1 MSLTLQ
7 GILRAYL
14 VGYIYWFMIPMGCTA
29 LLMLH
34 SLTGGWWGY
43 PIRRMLE
50 AGSRTFGLMAVL
62 FLPILAG
69 MWM

>member
-7 GILRAYL
+7 DILQAYL

-34 SLTGGWWGY
+34 SLTGGLVGLS
-43 PIRRMLE
+43 RS
-50 AGSRTFGLMAVL
+50 AGCWKRVRGCSD
-62 FLPILAG
+62 
-69 MWM
+69 